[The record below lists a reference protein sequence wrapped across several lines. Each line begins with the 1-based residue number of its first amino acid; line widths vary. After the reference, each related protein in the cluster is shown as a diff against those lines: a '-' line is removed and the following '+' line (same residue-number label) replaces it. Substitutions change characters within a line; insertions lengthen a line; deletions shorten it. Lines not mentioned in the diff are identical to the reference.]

1 MIFSS
6 DVKLLY
12 KNKEGEYLVS
22 PVQCIDVM
30 TNWYYV
36 KSKNKRDEPIMLTF
50 MDTSDVVLK
59 ECVMNTKYLNS
70 NKDEDFPDTLY
81 TGDIVEIKKG
91 KRSNLYEIIVSGGKI
106 KGREINTS
114 ICLDIEKLLNDSRA
128 EVSLTDKHFNKER
141 KLIEYQ
147 IYDNI

>member
-12 KNKEGEYLVS
+12 INKEGDYIVS
-22 PVQCIDVM
+22 PVQCIDMV
-30 TNWYYV
+30 NKCYYV
-36 KSKNKRDEPIMLTF
+36 KYKNKSGDEVILTF
-50 MDTSDVVLK
+50 MSTSDVVLK
-59 ECVMNTKYLNS
+59 ECIMNTKYLKCQYN
-70 NKDEDFPDTLY
+70 EDFPIRLY

-114 ICLDIEKLLNDSRA
+114 ICLDIEKLLNDIRA
-128 EVSLTDKHFNKER
+128 EVSLTNKHFNKER
-141 KLIEYQ
+141 KMIEYQ
-147 IYDNI
+147 SYNI